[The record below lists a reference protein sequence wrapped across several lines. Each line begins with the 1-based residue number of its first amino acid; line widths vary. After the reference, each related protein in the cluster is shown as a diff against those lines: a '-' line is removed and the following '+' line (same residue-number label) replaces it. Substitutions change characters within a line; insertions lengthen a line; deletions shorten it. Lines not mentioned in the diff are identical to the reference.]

1 MNLTDSAPPAS
12 VSRDA
17 IVALFLAL
25 GAGLLYLPTLSCGFI
40 NLDDFQ
46 YILENPYVC
55 YPSWQKLR
63 WFFAEWR
70 SPTTVAGYYQ
80 PLTMASLMLDRI
92 MEGTTSATPE
102 PFVYHATNVVLH
114 MANVALVYAWIRTFV
129 PSWPAAF
136 AAALFAVHPMNV
148 EAVTWICQ
156 RKTLLATLF
165 SITTLLAYG
174 RFVRSGRRGWLFAAT
189 LSLAAA
195 LLSKPTAWSL
205 PVYLLLLDLWPYRR
219 WSWRRIV
226 EKLPMLMLAGLI
238 GWVAY
243 VSQDARLGTFVP
255 DVPGFVHSTWLI
267 LSHNTAFYFYKLLWP
282 FPLCPQYPAPPIE
295 AIRLSNPT
303 FAAGVAVV
311 VLLAT
316 VLAVFR
322 RRAVWVCLIGYIVLI
337 NPVVLGA
344 IQFAGSLTG
353 DRFVYLPMIALLLGG
368 AALVTQLPPRV
379 SESAAAFGITV
390 VVILGLSWKTWTQQ
404 AVWANS
410 ITYWQ
415 DVIRQFPNDAAS
427 RICFARAWMHYDN
440 PQAAEHELA
449 EAIRLKPDGFGS
461 RVLMGQALI
470 DIGRPERAL
479 PWLMQGLDLRPDEPE
494 ANFLAGRALGKLGRY
509 AEAVPYYQRTVA
521 QQSSFPEALY
531 NLGNALLRTGR
542 ARDAL
547 PHYERLV
554 LLIPDKAEYLYN
566 YAIAL
571 VETGQDSRG
580 YAVLGEAI
588 RVAPE
593 NPAINFA
600 FAACAAGAGDT
611 EAAWRALV
619 KAVRGDAELLNL
631 AESEPRFASLRRSP
645 LWGQLRPV
653 SGAATQ
659 SSTH

>member
-1 MNLTDSAPPAS
+1 MNLTNSAPPAS
-12 VSRDA
+12 GSRDA

-55 YPSWQKLR
+55 YPNWQKLW

-70 SPTTVAGYYQ
+70 SPSTVAGYYQ

-92 MEGTTSATPE
+92 VEGTTSATPE
-102 PFVYHATNVVLH
+102 PFVYHATNVLLH
-114 MANVALVYAWIRTFV
+114 MANAALVYAWVRTFV
-129 PSWPAAF
+129 GSWPAAI
-136 AAALFAVHPMNV
+136 AALLFAVHPMNV

-165 SITTLLAYG
+165 SVTTLLGYG
-174 RFVRSGRRGWLFAAT
+174 RFVRSGRRRWLIGAT

-205 PVYLLLLDLWPYRR
+205 PIYLLLLDVWPYRR
-219 WSWRRIV
+219 WSWGCLV
-226 EKLPMLMLAGLI
+226 EKLPMFTLAGLL

-255 DVPGFVHSTWLI
+255 DVRGLISSTWLI
-267 LSHNTAFYFYKLLWP
+267 ISHNTAFYFCKLLWP

-311 VLLAT
+311 GLLAI

-322 RRAVWVCLIGYIVLI
+322 RRAVWVCLIAYIVLI
-337 NPVVLGA
+337 NPVVLGT

-368 AALVTQLPPRV
+368 AALVTQLSPTV
-379 SESAAAFGITV
+379 SRSAAAFGIAA
-390 VVILGLSWKTWTQQ
+390 VVIIGLSWKTWTQQ

-415 DVIRQFPNDAAS
+415 DVIRQYPNDAAS

-440 PQAAEHELA
+440 LPAAEHELL
-449 EAIRLKPDGFGS
+449 EAIRLKPDGFGA
-461 RVLMGQALI
+461 RVLMGQALV
-470 DIGRPERAL
+470 DIGRPDRAL
-479 PWLMQGLDLRPDEPE
+479 PWLMQGLELRPDEPE
-494 ANFLAGRALGKLGRY
+494 ANFLAGRALGQLGRY

-531 NLGNALLRTGR
+531 NLGNALLKTGR
-542 ARDAL
+542 ASDAI

-554 LLIPDKAEYLYN
+554 VLVPDTAEYLYN

-571 VETGQDSRG
+571 VEAGQDPRA
-580 YAVLGEAI
+580 YALLSEAI
-588 RVAPE
+588 RLAPD

-600 FAACAAGAGDT
+600 FAACSAGAGNT
-611 EAAWRALV
+611 EAAWRALER
-619 KAVRGDAELLNL
+619 AVEGDAGLLNI
-631 AESEPRFASLRRSP
+631 AVSEPRFASMRRSP
-645 LWGQLRPV
+645 RWGQLRTA
-653 SGAATQ
+653 SGVTTQ
-659 SSTH
+659 SATH